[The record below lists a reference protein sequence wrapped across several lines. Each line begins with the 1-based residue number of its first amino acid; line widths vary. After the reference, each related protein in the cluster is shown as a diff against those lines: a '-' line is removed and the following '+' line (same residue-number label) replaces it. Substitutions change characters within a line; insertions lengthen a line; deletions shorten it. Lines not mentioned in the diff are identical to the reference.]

1 MQIRFLAFVFLCAA
15 AFGDTLVGTV
25 VSVDKNQL
33 RIKSSTGEVQL
44 QADEKTSVIKAKTFH
59 DLSPLAV
66 GDVVKVNFH
75 GESPEP
81 LVAVNIVAQVAVSG
95 VIKESAP
102 LRLTVVPDSKTEA
115 TPRIVFLS
123 PDTKYATSKRD
134 LTAGR
139 RIQVT
144 GWDVG
149 DGAVDA
155 EKIAIYNTDLPVRP
169 RK

>member
-1 MQIRFLAFVFLCAA
+1 MQIRFLAFLFLCAA

-25 VSVDKNQL
+25 VSIDKNQL
-33 RIKSSTGEVQL
+33 RVKSSAGEVQL
-44 QADEKTSVIKAKTFH
+44 QADEKTSVIKAKVSH

-81 LVAVNIVAQVAVSG
+81 LVAVNIVAQVTMSG

-102 LRLTVVPDSKTEA
+102 LRLTVAPDAKTGG
-115 TPRIVFLS
+115 TSRIVFLS
-123 PDTKYATSKRD
+123 PDTKYGTSKKD
-134 LTAGR
+134 LTVGR
-139 RIQVT
+139 KVQVT

-155 EKIAIYNTDLPVRP
+155 EKVAIYNTDLPVRP
-169 RK
+169 F

>member
-15 AFGDTLVGTV
+15 ASADTLVGTV
-25 VSVDKNQL
+25 VSIDKNQL
-33 RIKSSTGEVQL
+33 RVKSSAGEVQL
-44 QADEKTSVIKAKTFH
+44 QADEKTSVIKAKVSH

-81 LVAVNIVAQVAVSG
+81 LVAVNIVAEVAVSG

-102 LRLTVVPDSKTEA
+102 LRITIVPDSKTGGVSR
-115 TPRIVFLS
+115 TVFLS
-123 PDTKYATSKRD
+123 PDTKYGTRKAD
-134 LTAGR
+134 LTVGR
-139 RIQVT
+139 KVQVT

-155 EKIAIYNTDLPVRP
+155 EKIAIYNTDLPAQP